1 MAIHFRNRKGA
12 PSRVAVAV
20 FFLSLVVSWPLL
32 AASPLEIT
40 VTDSEG
46 NAIPGAVV
54 SLVGT
59 GLEAVTDGEG
69 VARFEEVAAG
79 TYEAVVRLPG
89 FLSNRSD
96 IQVTE
101 GAPVR
106 VSVSLSEALH
116 FSESVTVTPTG
127 RDTFESYQP
136 ATVLGGED
144 LQQRLG
150 STLGATL
157 SSEPGV
163 NVRSFG
169 SGNQRPVIRGLDN
182 DRVLILE
189 NGSRTGDLSSQSADH
204 GVNLDPATA
213 GSIEVVRGPATLL
226 YGSSAIGGVVNL
238 VSDEIP
244 TKPVND
250 VHGSVTAQGA
260 TADENGGISGD
271 VSLGNGR
278 FAVRFNGSAQR
289 TSDYETPDP
298 DLETVPNTFSRSKS
312 GGGAFS
318 FTGPEGY
325 AGASY
330 QYVTSRYGVPFVE
343 EGETT
348 LNPRRHRLDFRG
360 ERRAI
365 DSFIDGIKFQG
376 AYRDYAHDE
385 IEGSGEIATSFE
397 NETWEGELFL
407 HHRPAGRLQGTW
419 GLWLLDRDYSSAG
432 EEALAPPTSQRSLAG
447 FLYEELEFRHVSL
460 QFGGRLDHTTFDPD
474 GAAVDRP
481 DLPARDFT
489 EFSGSVGVLGYL
501 REAHDLTLAVNFARA
516 ARNPS
521 LEELYNLGPHAGN
534 FAFEIGDPDLPT
546 EVGYGFDVSLRYR
559 GSRLVAEG
567 TGFLNRIDQFIFPF
581 QTGEVEDDL
590 PVIHFISADS
600 ELRGLEAHVDVG
612 LTPNLWLILG
622 GDTVRGEVRDGGGPL
637 PRIPPYRLWGGL
649 RYETNG
655 FHLEGEVKNVG
666 EQTRVYGAETPT
678 DGYTTVNLHGSYQLI
693 TGSTVHTFT
702 VRLDNATDE
711 LYRNHLS
718 YIKDLTPEMG
728 RSLKVVYGLR
738 F

>member
-1 MAIHFRNRKGA
+1 MVSNFRFWSGSRSRIRFLPYFLVLIASA
-12 PSRVAVAV
+12 PV
-20 FFLSLVVSWPLL
+20 L
-32 AASPLEIT
+32 AASVVEVH

-46 NAIPGAVV
+46 KAIPGAVV
-54 SLVGT
+54 SLLGT

-69 VARFEEVAAG
+69 VARLDSVAAG
-79 TYEAVVRLPG
+79 NYELVVRLPG
-89 FLSNRSD
+89 FISNRSD
-96 IQVTE
+96 ISVSE
-101 GAPVR
+101 GAPLR
-106 VSVSLSEALH
+106 MEVSLSEALH

-150 STLGATL
+150 TTLGATL

-169 SGNQRPVIRGLDN
+169 AGNQRPVIRGLDN

-189 NGSRTGDLSSQSADH
+189 NGTRTGDLSSQSADH

-213 GSIEVVRGPATLL
+213 GQIEVVRGPATLL
-226 YGSSAIGGVVNL
+226 YGSSALGGVVNL

-244 TKPVND
+244 TKPVNE
-250 VHGSVTAQGA
+250 VHGSLTAQGA
-260 TADENGGISGD
+260 TADENGGIAGD

-298 DLETVPNTFSRSKS
+298 DVETVPNSFSRSKS
-312 GGGAFS
+312 GGGGFS
-318 FTGPEGY
+318 FTGPNGF

-360 ERRAI
+360 ERRNL
-365 DSFIDGIKFQG
+365 DSFIEGVKFQG

-385 IEGSGEIATSFE
+385 IEGSGEIATSFK
-397 NETWEGELFL
+397 NKTWEGELFL
-407 HHRPAGRLQGTW
+407 QHRPAGRLTGTF
-419 GLWLLDRDYSSAG
+419 GAWLLDRDYSSAG
-432 EEALAPPTSQRSLAG
+432 EEALAPPTTQQSFAG
-447 FLYEELEFRHVSL
+447 FVYEELEFHHVSL
-460 QFGGRLDHTTFDPD
+460 QFGGRLDHTSFDPD
-474 GAAVDRP
+474 GAAVERP

-489 EFSGSVGVLGYL
+489 EFSGSVGVVGYL

-534 FAFEIGDPDLPT
+534 FAFEIGDPNLGT

-567 TGFLNRIDQFIFPF
+567 TGFVNRIDDFIFPF
-581 QTGEVEDDL
+581 QTGEIEEGL

-600 ELRGLEAHVDVG
+600 ELLGFEAHMDAG
-612 LTPNLWLILG
+612 LTSDLWLILG
-622 GDTVRGEVRDGGGPL
+622 GDTVRGELRNDGGPL
-637 PRIPPYRLWGGL
+637 PRIPPYRLWAGL
-649 RYETNG
+649 RYENNG

-678 DGYTTVNLHGSYQLI
+678 DGYTVLNLHGSYQLT
-693 TGSTVHTFT
+693 TGKTVHTFT

-711 LYRNHLS
+711 LFRNHLS

-728 RSLKVVYGLR
+728 RSLKAVYGLR

>member
-1 MAIHFRNRKGA
+1 MIHSYRVR
-12 PSRVAVAV
+12 SRDFSRIAVVCFLV
-20 FFLSLVVSWPLL
+20 FVTASPLL
-32 AASPLEIT
+32 AASVVEVT
-40 VTDSEG
+40 VTDAAGAS
-46 NAIPGAVV
+46 IPGAVV
-54 SLVGT
+54 SLLGT
-59 GLEAVTDGEG
+59 GLEAVSDGGG
-69 VARFEEVAAG
+69 VARFDAVAAG
-79 TYEAVVRLPG
+79 GYELVVRLPG
-89 FLSNRSD
+89 FQSNRSD
-96 IQVTE
+96 ITVAE
-101 GAPVR
+101 GTPLR
-106 VSVSLSEALH
+106 ISISLSEALH

-157 SSEPGV
+157 ASEPGV

-169 SGNQRPVIRGLDN
+169 AGNQRPVIRGLDN

-189 NGSRTGDLSSQSADH
+189 NGIRTGDLSSQSADH

-238 VSDEIP
+238 VSEEIP

-250 VHGSVTAQGA
+250 VHGSMTVQGA
-260 TADENGGISGD
+260 TADENGGIAGD
-271 VSLGNGR
+271 VSVGNGR

-289 TSDYETPDP
+289 TSDYKTPDP
-298 DLETVPNTFSRSKS
+298 NLETVPNSFSRSKS

-318 FTGPEGY
+318 FTGQDGF

-360 ERRAI
+360 ERRNL
-365 DSFIDGIKFQG
+365 DSFIEGVKFQG

-397 NETWEGELFL
+397 NQTWEGQLFL
-407 HHRPAGRLQGTW
+407 HHRPAGPLQGTF

-432 EEALAPPTSQRSLAG
+432 EEALAPPTTQNSFAG
-447 FLYEELEFRHVSL
+447 FLYEEVNFRHLSL
-460 QFGGRLDHTTFDPD
+460 QFGGRLDHTTFNPD
-474 GAAVDRP
+474 GAAVDR
-481 DLPARDFT
+481 DDVIDRDFT

-501 REAHDLTLAVNFARA
+501 RDDLTLAVNFARA

-534 FAFEIGDPDLPT
+534 FAFEIGDPTLPT

-559 GSRLVAEG
+559 SARFVLEG
-567 TGFLNRIDQFIFPF
+567 TGFLNRIDNFIFPF
-581 QTGEVEDDL
+581 QTGEIEDDL
-590 PVIHFISADS
+590 PVINFVSADS
-600 ELRGLEAHVDVG
+600 ELRGFEAHVDAG
-612 LTPNLWLILG
+612 ITPDVWLIFG
-622 GDTVRGEVRDGGGPL
+622 GDTVRGELRDGGGPL
-637 PRIPPYRLWGGL
+637 PRIPPYRVWTGL
-649 RYETNG
+649 RYEKNG

-678 DGYTTVNLHGSYQLI
+678 DGYTVLNFHGSYQLT
-693 TGSTVHTFT
+693 TGKTVHTFT

-718 YIKDLTPEMG
+718 YIKDLTPEIG
-728 RSLKVVYGLR
+728 RSLKALYGLR